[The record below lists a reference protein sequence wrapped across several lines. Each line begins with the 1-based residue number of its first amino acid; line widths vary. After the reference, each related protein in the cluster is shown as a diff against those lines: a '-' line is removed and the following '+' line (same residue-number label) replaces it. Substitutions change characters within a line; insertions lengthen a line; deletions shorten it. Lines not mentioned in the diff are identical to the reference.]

1 LLSLVNAI
9 LDAAKIDAGKLML
22 EQRPFR
28 PDEVVKLALAAV
40 APSATARG
48 LELRQHLAED
58 LPRVVVGDPQR
69 LQQVLLNLLSN
80 AVKFTER
87 GYVALEASLAG
98 RSGDVAEMRFSV
110 RDTGIGIPAGMQ
122 EAIFQPFTQ
131 ADSSTTRRYG
141 GTGLGLSICRK
152 LVALME
158 GKLQVESEP
167 PGGSTFS
174 FTVRM
179 PVAAVAE
186 SPAPAAECRL
196 PRSQRP
202 LLERMGHQV
211 DAAWD
216 GQQAVVA
223 VEQIEYDLVLM
234 DCQMPNMD
242 GYEATRAIRRLARG
256 RRLPI
261 VAMTANA
268 MAHDRQRCLDAGMDG
283 FLAKPVSTRHLY
295 DLLEGLRVRGVAGL
309 AAEGGH
315 SARTM
320 LPG

>member
-1 LLSLVNAI
+1 
-9 LDAAKIDAGKLML
+9 
-22 EQRPFR
+22 
-28 PDEVVKLALAAV
+28 
-40 APSATARG
+40 
-48 LELRQHLAED
+48 
-58 LPRVVVGDPQR
+58 VVVGDAQR

-87 GYVALEASLAG
+87 GYVGVEASLVG
-98 RSGDVAEMRFSV
+98 QSGDVAEMRFSV
-110 RDTGIGIPAGMQ
+110 RDTGIGIPPEMR
-122 EAIFQPFTQ
+122 ETIFQPFTQ
-131 ADSSTTRRYG
+131 ADGSTTRRYG

-202 LLERMGHQV
+202 LRILVAEDNPVNRKVALRLLERMGHRV
-211 DAAWD
+211 DTACD

-283 FLAKPVSTRHLY
+283 FLAKPVSTRHLF
-295 DLLEGLRVRGVAGL
+295 DLLEELRVRGVAGL
-309 AAEGGH
+309 AADGGH

-320 LPG
+320 SPG